1 MSFASRLTGDYMDP
15 AIFVGLAVFVYLL
28 STLVY
33 ALRWKIVLRAFGRD
47 VPYLELLKANLS
59 GLFVNNITPMAR
71 AGGETIRV
79 LWINRHCK
87 VPMSL
92 LGASIAYERAS
103 EAVVIFLLFVIAV
116 SSATSIHWL
125 LVLSLLALAIL
136 FYYRLDLV
144 FDLVERLSKE
154 RFSPEVRR
162 AALKKLRTGPTLLV
176 TVSLSATV
184 WILDILRF
192 YLELLAVGVVLPVLK
207 VVAISVTNFL
217 IGILS
222 ITPGGLGIVEGGLA
236 GILVGM
242 GLSLSD
248 ALKVVAIERSISY
261 GLATAIGATVTF
273 VFGGRDVWKALKSRL
288 RRTGSHRA

>member
-15 AIFVGLAVFVYLL
+15 AIFVGLAIFVYLL

-103 EAVVIFLLFVIAV
+103 EAIVIFLLFVIAV

-162 AALKKLRTGPTLLV
+162 AALKKLRAGPTLLV
-176 TVSLSATV
+176 TVLLSATV

-222 ITPGGLGIVEGGLA
+222 ITPGGLGIVEGGLT

-261 GLATAIGATVTF
+261 GLAIAIGATVTF

-288 RRTGSHRA
+288 RRTGSRRA